1 MLIKRCTL
9 EHIACATCT
18 CAAYICATCATCTC
32 ATCTCATCTCATCT
46 ISTLEKRWCHLHGQQ
61 APFEPVHIRPRGWRI
76 LLCLS
81 IRDQGEVA
89 HTQLLMRPVAP
100 SGDHSASRFW
110 PFAVVGPHCPAN
122 YIRATC
128 IVMVAGCGLAVTTQ
142 ADAQFPGHASVSAED
157 HQHTDTSR
165 K

>member
-1 MLIKRCTL
+1 MRKT
-9 EHIACATCT
+9 
-18 CAAYICATCATCTC
+18 
-32 ATCTCATCTCATCT
+32 
-46 ISTLEKRWCHLHGQQ
+46 
-61 APFEPVHIRPRGWRI
+61 I
-76 LLCLS
+76 LLLVNRIPS
-81 IRDQGEVA
+81 LTFSDS
-89 HTQLLMRPVAP
+89 LLFSYNLPICIYFK
-100 SGDHSASRFW
+100 D
-110 PFAVVGPHCPAN
+110 